1 MALPMAA
8 AVKASRVQPSG
19 TLASSSPS
27 WPLPAGYEAPPEDG
41 IRASASE
48 LVAGAKSWADEQASR
63 LEETI
68 LGHMKL
74 LVSAPL
80 VALMLRE
87 QEEKGQ
93 FEVPNGLQVYAQGKV
108 DYYGSPRSLV
118 LCHLSSDAVGTTV
131 KSTPAAQLMSL
142 QDELEVATRPFRHPG
157 GGCCAGGDGPW
168 LWPLHGPK
176 ISKAILGME
185 EIMMAGFVEGE
196 MQTVPWWK
204 RALYWL
210 RIYMPKDGGPFL
222 KILEAQYGPG
232 VAFEFASAHLYTQQL
247 WALAAVCVLC
257 LCLNVQPSVSGF
269 ERAKWET
276 FKVLMVFWAAWV
288 LRQRQQL
295 AAAVMPEKA
304 KDAQSGMRPEDVL
317 KRRSFMENPAYHPVV
332 GVAKWLQLLKMACVA
347 TPVLAA
353 FFLCVNV
360 GLMGITQLLVFV
372 IYDWGDCA
380 RQGCDSPQDK
390 HGFAGFLAEIGVD
403 IICAIFLVV
412 FLALSKEVAVW
423 VATLRNYRYLHRFKF
438 SVEMLTL
445 IIHTFDRI
453 GIFGIFAFYFLP
465 QWEEPPNDGKV
476 DMSRSCDDLFLGDG
490 SFFCLQRRLPASHR
504 RSFFQ
509 RFLIGPFCIEP
520 FVLILVEGLLPPLAQ
535 GLEQCARKAL
545 AECWPP
551 CRSFLFCVLRIL
563 ALIFYYDGDNIGCLR
578 FVQHGWPFSDL
589 KIVVN
594 TSPRT
599 LRSNEMKLPWEEL
612 AESVSDAKSA
622 VGAALK
628 SLGSRFRRDKDKSNS
643 GDDPCAAQESQESQQ
658 TAVLGH
664 ELGKLELLDLALRQ
678 GVRRPHEP
686 LNELLEL
693 DMHFL
698 WLLFFA
704 PILPLGVLLAVVA
717 RVIKVKMELTKMLFV
732 SQRSFPE
739 PDSVMRKSQQTFMRA
754 ATIASIGWSAGL
766 SLLTYNDELW
776 RWGWGKAIAPLA
788 VVIWL
793 TVSAGFA
800 LAHADVALLGV
811 VIPVTLLAVGCFAG
825 GVLT

>member
-8 AVKASRVQPSG
+8 AVKASRVQPLPG
-19 TLASSSPS
+19 
-27 WPLPAGYEAPPEDG
+27 PLPVGYEVPPEDG
-41 IRASASE
+41 AMRLASERASE
-48 LVAGAKSWADEQASR
+48 LVAGAKVWAGTQASR

-68 LGHMKL
+68 LEHMKL
-74 LVSAPL
+74 LVSMPL
-80 VALMLRE
+80 VAVMLRE
-87 QEEKGQ
+87 QEEEAQ
-93 FEVPNGLQVYAQGKV
+93 FDVPSGLQVYAQGKV
-108 DYYGSPRSLV
+108 DFYGSPRSLV
-118 LCHLSSDAVGTTV
+118 LCHLSSDAVGTTAD
-131 KSTPAAQLMSL
+131 STPAAQLMTL

-157 GGCCAGGDGPW
+157 GGGCCGGKDGPW

-176 ISKAILGME
+176 ISKAVLAMD
-185 EIMMAGFVEGE
+185 EIMMAGFADE

-210 RIYMPKDGGPFL
+210 RIRVPEEGGPFL
-222 KILEAQYGPG
+222 KLLEDQYGPG
-232 VAFEFASAHLYTQQL
+232 VAFEFASEHLYTQQL
-247 WALAAVCVLC
+247 WVLAAVCLLC

-269 ERAKWET
+269 ERAQWEI
-276 FKVLMVFWAAWV
+276 FKVILVMWAVWV
-288 LRQRQQL
+288 LRQRQRL
-295 AAAVMPEKA
+295 AASAMPEQA
-304 KDAQSGMRPEDVL
+304 EDEHSCTRPEDAL
-317 KRRSFMENPAYHPVV
+317 KRRSFMANPAHVPVI
-332 GVAKWLQLLKMACVA
+332 GVAKWLQILKMACVA

-380 RQGCDSPQDK
+380 RLGCDSPQDK
-390 HGFAGFLAEIGVD
+390 HGFAGFLAELGVD
-403 IICAIFLVV
+403 ILCAIFLVV

-423 VATLRNYRYLHRFKF
+423 VATLRNYKYLHKFKF

-445 IIHTFDRI
+445 IIHTFDRV

-465 QWEEPPNDGKV
+465 QWEEPPTDGKV
-476 DMSRSCDDLFLGDG
+476 DMSRSCDDLLLGDG

-520 FVLILVEGLLPPLAQ
+520 FVLILVDVLLPPLAQ

-545 AECWPP
+545 SECWPP
-551 CRSFLFCVLRIL
+551 CRSFLFYVLRIL
-563 ALIFYYDGDNIGCLR
+563 ALIFFYDCDSIGCLR
-578 FVQHGWPFSDL
+578 FVKHGWPFSDL
-589 KIVVN
+589 KIVVS
-594 TSPRT
+594 TSPRQP
-599 LRSNEMKLPWEEL
+599 SSSHMKLPWDEL

-628 SLGSRFRRDKDKSNS
+628 SLGSRFRRDRDKDKA
-643 GDDPCAAQESQESQQ
+643 GDDSRADPTQEPQESQQ
-658 TAVLGH
+658 AAVLGH
-664 ELGKLELLDLALRQ
+664 ELDKKTLLELALRQ

-686 LNELLEL
+686 LIELLEL
-693 DMHFL
+693 DLHFL

-739 PDSVMRKSQQTFMRA
+739 PDSVMRKSQQSFMRA

-766 SLLTYNDELW
+766 SLLTYNDDLW
-776 RWGWGKAIAPLA
+776 RWGWGKAIVPL
-788 VVIWL
+788 VVVMWL
-793 TVSAGFA
+793 IVSAGFA

-811 VIPVTLLAVGCFAG
+811 VIPVTLLAVGCFAA